1 MAKTK
6 HKLKIIPLG
15 GVEEIGKN
23 MTAIE
28 YGNDIIVI
36 DCGSMFPNE
45 DLYGIDLVIPDTTYL
60 EKNADKL
67 RAFVITHGHEDHI
80 GAIPYIFQKINTP
93 IFCTKLTQALV
104 ENKLKEYNMPTKV
117 KINCIAEKEVLRI
130 GCFSIEFI
138 KTNHS
143 IAGAVALAI
152 TTPMGT
158 VIHTGDF
165 KVDYTPVDGD
175 VIDLATF
182 ARYGEE
188 GVLLLMSDSTN
199 AEREGFTMSESK
211 VGECFEKYFD
221 EGRDKRIIIA
231 TFASNIHRIQQI
243 IDCAEKYNRKI
254 CFLGRSMEN
263 VSKIAADLG
272 ELIVNPKTIISVEK
286 AENLPKENVVIITT
300 GSQGEPMSGL
310 ARLANG
316 DHSRLK
322 LTKGDMVIL
331 SASAIPGNE
340 RMVYRVI
347 NNLYRLGVIVIYEA
361 LETVHVSGH
370 ACKEELK
377 LILSLTKPKYF
388 MPIHGEYRHLMQHA
402 LLAEKIGMSS
412 SNIFM
417 PEIGRVLEISK
428 NEAKLNETV
437 QSGVIMV
444 DGLGIG
450 DVGNVVLRDRKV
462 LSQDG
467 LLVVCIT
474 LSSADA
480 SLLTEPDI
488 ISRGFIYMKE
498 NEDLIQESKAIVHDL
513 IDSIRADR
521 LRDWSYIKNEIR
533 RQLKEFLYSK
543 TKRTPM
549 ILPMIIEI

>member
-1 MAKTK
+1 
-6 HKLKIIPLG
+6 
-15 GVEEIGKN
+15 
-23 MTAIE
+23 
-28 YGNDIIVI
+28 IIVI

-60 EKNADKL
+60 EKNIEKL
-67 RAFVITHGHEDHI
+67 RAFIITHGHEDHI
-80 GAIPYIFQKINTP
+80 GAIPYVFQKINAP
-93 IFCTKLTQALV
+93 IYCTRLTQAV
-104 ENKLKEYNMPTKV
+104 IENKLKEYNMPN
-117 KINCIAEKEVLRI
+117 KIKMHCIKAKETVNI
-130 GCFSIEFI
+130 GCFSVDFI

-152 TTPMGT
+152 HTPVGT
-158 VIHTGDF
+158 IIHTGDF

-175 VIDLATF
+175 VIDLAAF
-182 ARYGEE
+182 SKYGEE

-199 AEREGFTMSESK
+199 AEREGFTMSESR

-221 EGRDKRIIIA
+221 EGNENRIIVA
-231 TFASNIHRIQQI
+231 TFASNVHRIQQI
-243 IDCAEKYNRKI
+243 VDCAEKHNRKI

-263 VSKIAADLG
+263 VSKIAAELG
-272 ELIVNPKTIISVEK
+272 ELVVNPKTIITPDK
-286 AENLPKENVVIITT
+286 AESMPKENVVIITT

-310 ARLANG
+310 ARLASG

-322 LTKGDMVIL
+322 LTKGDMVIV

-340 RMVYRVI
+340 KMVYRVI
-347 NNLYRLGVIVIYEA
+347 NNLYRLGVVVIYEA

-388 MPIHGEYRHLMQHA
+388 MPVHGEYRHLMQHA
-402 LLAEKIGMSS
+402 MLAEKLGIESG
-412 SNIFM
+412 NIFM
-417 PEIGRVLEISK
+417 PEIGKVLEIGK
-428 NEAKLNETV
+428 NEAKHNGSV
-437 QSGVIMV
+437 PAGVVMV

-450 DVGNVVLRDRKV
+450 DVGNVVLRDRRV

-474 LSSADA
+474 LSSTDG

-488 ISRGFIYMKE
+488 ISRGFIYMKD
-498 NEDLIQESKAIVHDL
+498 NEELIHELKDTVHEIIEDM
-513 IDSIRADR
+513 RADR

-533 RQLKEFLYSK
+533 HQVKDFLYSK